1 MLKKRNSWLMF
12 VDLPPSSLPRWWII
26 NAFKI
31 GLLFK
36 IVPPFDLSKNR
47 KQKHISY
54 KMSKDDVAISGGKSC
69 ASKTKSYARKITCK
83 FWPLRTYI
91 LVELG
96 SKKCTQCF
104 EDSPRLS
111 WLGYKLFVGYWRWQK
126 WLSKMLGTLDGR
138 VVDGIWEKT
147 LGICAFFTLPEYT
160 V

>member
-1 MLKKRNSWLMF
+1 MF

-54 KMSKDDVAISGGKSC
+54 KMSKDDVAISGGKTY